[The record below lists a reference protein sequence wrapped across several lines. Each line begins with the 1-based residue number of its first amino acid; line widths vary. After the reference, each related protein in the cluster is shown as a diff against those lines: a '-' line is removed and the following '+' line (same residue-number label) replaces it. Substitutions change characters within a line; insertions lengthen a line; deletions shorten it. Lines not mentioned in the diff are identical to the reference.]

1 MSAVSER
8 IGALVKA
15 SGLSN
20 RELARRLGTTHVTIS
35 NWLNGASEP
44 NESGLEKLCEFFEVT
59 PAYIKYGDG
68 NAPMGQTI
76 ISDDVVSIPLIN
88 AEVSCGQGFLND
100 SELVLIRFV
109 RVSIE
114 LIRRYCPTANLRSLQ
129 IMTAFGDSME
139 PTLSEGDSVIVDVS
153 EKTVRRDGMYV
164 VRIGDGL
171 FVKRV
176 QIIPKGAPPPFRQRV
191 LQAYRHHRR
200 GHLHRW
206 PRLRWPM
213 FKAPLTPTPFTTR
226 AGPTPG
232 FFASLFR
239 QFLT

>member
-68 NAPMGQTI
+68 NAPQGQTI
-76 ISDDVVSIPLIN
+76 ITDDVVSIPLIN

-100 SELVLIRFV
+100 RELILIRFV

-139 PTLSEGDSVIVDVS
+139 PTLCEGDSVIVDVS

-164 VRIGDGL
+164 IRIGDGL

-176 QIIPKGAPPPFRQRV
+176 QIIPRGLRLLLDNEFYKPIDTTEEDIAIVGR
-191 LQAYRHHRR
+191 AYV
-200 GHLHRW
+200 GLCLK
-206 PRLRWPM
+206 RL
-213 FKAPLTPTPFTTR
+213 
-226 AGPTPG
+226 
-232 FFASLFR
+232 
-239 QFLT
+239 